1 MSAAVGICGVALS
14 AEPARITSDI
24 LLSAGQSSLLPF
36 SVVRLVL
43 LVGWIY
49 ACLYT
54 IQKLQFNPIAPKRFK
69 TLINLIGLFFGPILF
84 LILLILD
91 TIFNYSGVQTGFVGK
106 LKLQWQ
112 DTIENLKKME
122 APKKKSQPTREIMLL
137 HSSGKDITEVFGGG
151 KIAKADKQI
160 LSMTDKIIFDALA
173 AQASDILIDPKDD
186 STYAV
191 RIRVDGMLRTVEQ
204 LDYDQCQAVINS
216 IKAVSGMDISEKR
229 RPQDG
234 AFTAKTAER
243 PFSFRVA
250 SAGVM
255 HGEKM
260 SIRVLNY
267 NAAKNTLDDLG
278 FSDRQIYVIREYLK
292 KPSGMIL
299 LCGPTGC
306 GKTTTLYAMLNEI
319 ELYSRNVITVEDPI
333 ECVLTNASQIEVNPK
348 ADITFAKS
356 LRSILRQDPDVI
368 CVGEIRDEETA
379 SIALRASQTGHLVL
393 ATIHSYSNAS
403 ALMRLMDLKVSPLLI
418 ASGLSLLVSQRLVR
432 KLCENC
438 RQPAKLSTQQIESF
452 KKRGVDYSG
461 ISAPAGCEFCNQSGY
476 KGRIAIADIMIFDD
490 EIKTAITSN
499 QLFTDQSKDKGD
511 EKGITNLRKDGFKK
525 VLEGTTSMEELK
537 RVTG

>member
-1 MSAAVGICGVALS
+1 
-14 AEPARITSDI
+14 
-24 LLSAGQSSLLPF
+24 
-36 SVVRLVL
+36 
-43 LVGWIY
+43 
-49 ACLYT
+49 
-54 IQKLQFNPIAPKRFK
+54 
-69 TLINLIGLFFGPILF
+69 
-84 LILLILD
+84 
-91 TIFNYSGVQTGFVGK
+91 
-106 LKLQWQ
+106 
-112 DTIENLKKME
+112 
-122 APKKKSQPTREIMLL
+122 
-137 HSSGKDITEVFGGG
+137 
-151 KIAKADKQI
+151 
-160 LSMTDKIIFDALA
+160 
-173 AQASDILIDPKDD
+173 
-186 STYAV
+186 
-191 RIRVDGMLRTVEQ
+191 
-204 LDYDQCQAVINS
+204 
-216 IKAVSGMDISEKR
+216 MDISEKR

-278 FSDRQIYVIREYLK
+278 FSDKQISVIREYLK

-319 ELYSRNVITVEDPI
+319 DLFSRNVITVEDPI
-333 ECVLTNASQIEVNPK
+333 ECVLPNASQIEVNPK

-393 ATIHSYSNAS
+393 ATIHSYSNIS

-432 KLCENC
+432 KLCDNC
-438 RQPAKLSTQQIESF
+438 RQPAILSEEKIESL
-452 KKRGVDYSG
+452 KKKGIDYSG
-461 ISAPAGCEFCNQSGY
+461 ISAPIGCDYCNKTGF
-476 KGRIAIADIMIFDD
+476 KGRIAIADITIFDD
-490 EIKTAITSN
+490 ELKVAITNN
-499 QLFTDQSKDKGD
+499 QLLNDQNRAQGD
-511 EKGITNLRKDGFKK
+511 QKGINNLRKDGFRK
-525 VLEGTTSMEELK
+525 VLAGITSMDELQ
-537 RVTG
+537 RVIG